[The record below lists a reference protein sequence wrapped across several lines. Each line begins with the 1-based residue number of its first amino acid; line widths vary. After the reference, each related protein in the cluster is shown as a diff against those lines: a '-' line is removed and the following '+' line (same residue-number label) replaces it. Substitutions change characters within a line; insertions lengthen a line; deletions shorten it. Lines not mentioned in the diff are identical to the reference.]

1 MAKAS
6 WRDQP
11 LIVKVAVFITFFNA
25 WVLFEELVI
34 DRHGLWR
41 YLPFYRVGLFCV
53 WDVLALAVIGL
64 GLFLRL
70 SRAHRSGEQ
79 PSDEQPSSARCRL
92 SWCPMC

>member
-1 MAKAS
+1 MTRAS
-6 WRDQP
+6 LRDQP
-11 LIVKVAVFITFFNA
+11 LVVKAAVFLTFFNS

-70 SRAHRSGEQ
+70 ARSPRSAGRAAT
-79 PSDEQPSSARCRL
+79 P
-92 SWCPMC
+92 